1 MTTASAIIGPS
12 GGRDALMA
20 RQLYPNFFKTRAGDP
35 PERGATRKDLRA
47 NMMDRK
53 SILYPIPY
61 LESEASR
68 ATWTQR
74 ATRGVPHLST
84 FSLAHAEPGGDIER
98 DEIRETVASLV
109 EVQPSGAQPLSVVYK
124 RHDLEPLPPSISFR
138 PHHNLADPVY
148 YDMPPSPPY
157 PAPPLLLKEQRR
169 QKSLWSPL
177 CNAESPEKRPHSI
190 VFNPGC
196 SFLSVTR
203 GCRRGR
209 RSNSAASEV
218 SFQEV
223 MGEPYPDL
231 VQAES
236 LQSRHRG
243 REAAQLLSSRLGSHD
258 EPQTNRHFPS
268 PERRRKRAGATL
280 GILPSRSVSVSAG
293 SHRGRCRSSYPEESV
308 PIPMPFWGRYDW
320 YPPMKAPRQ
329 RIQAFGR
336 PASRECVPLYE
347 SGLDDW
353 TTFPWNETLR
363 TTGHR
368 SLTSED
374 RSPST
379 RFSPHRGSLRATG
392 DNADLEWRMD
402 RSTNFGELQSRIA
415 DASRGQQ
422 KFYRRQK
429 ASLWGALHPATQR
442 VVGTFPRT
450 ECSFVC
456 KEHRGRHVH
465 LMDVFGPVERNRLS
479 SYFDQ
484 DEADE
489 IHRRARGC
497 LGVHTAS
504 CPHSHNTL
512 RKVLSDC
519 AERGKPSDLDAF
531 PQQTREPK
539 RHWWSPAEPLA
550 DYADEKS

>member
-53 SILYPIPY
+53 SILYPTPY

-98 DEIRETVASLV
+98 DEIRETVASLL

-223 MGEPYPDL
+223 TGEPYPDL

-236 LQSRHRG
+236 LRSRHRG
-243 REAAQLLSSRLGSHD
+243 REAAQLLSSRLGSLD

-280 GILPSRSVSVSAG
+280 GILPSRSVS
-293 SHRGRCRSSYPEESV
+293 
-308 PIPMPFWGRYDW
+308 
-320 YPPMKAPRQ
+320 
-329 RIQAFGR
+329 
-336 PASRECVPLYE
+336 
-347 SGLDDW
+347 
-353 TTFPWNETLR
+353 
-363 TTGHR
+363 
-368 SLTSED
+368 
-374 RSPST
+374 
-379 RFSPHRGSLRATG
+379 
-392 DNADLEWRMD
+392 
-402 RSTNFGELQSRIA
+402 SRIA

-504 CPHSHNTL
+504 CPQSHNTL

-550 DYADEKS
+550 DYADEKSWRPWLRKRQQKEDATAESKMNNHKLYRSESSRLYG